1 MDPISQG
8 IVGAALAQST
18 AKKNNII
25 KIGIIGFMAGMVPDL
40 DVLIKSSTD
49 PILSLE
55 YHRQFTHSLL
65 FIPFGAMIVA
75 LMIFPL
81 IKRFSFLIIFEF

>member
-8 IVGAALAQST
+8 IVGAALAQSK

-25 KIGIIGFMAGMVPDL
+25 KIGVIGFMAGMVPDL

-49 PILSLE
+49 PILS
-55 YHRQFTHSLL
+55 
-65 FIPFGAMIVA
+65 IP
-75 LMIFPL
+75 
-81 IKRFSFLIIFEF
+81 